1 MTDTLNPLVA
11 AQQKVKAAC
20 DKLGCDPA
28 VYEILKEPERVI
40 EITIPV
46 KIGRNLAIII
56 EAAAMNFRA
65 KTMGYDATKAF
76 ERNLNNL
83 IKENSEN

>member
-1 MTDTLNPLVA
+1 MVIMNIHKGECLKMTDTLNPLVA

-40 EITIPV
+40 D
-46 KIGRNLAIII
+46 K
-56 EAAAMNFRA
+56 
-65 KTMGYDATKAF
+65 
-76 ERNLNNL
+76 NL
-83 IKENSEN
+83 ISSMKEDALLINVARA